1 MTTKLNSSSLS
12 FRPIVLALLF
22 LATNA
27 LAGAQTERAIHTFAG
42 EPDGQEPYTTLVF
55 DKAGNLYGTTIYG
68 GTFNQGS
75 IFKLTPSGFSWTET
89 ILYSFGT
96 TSADGI
102 YPKGAL
108 VFDAKGNLYGTTTSG
123 RSAKGSSLFQLSPP
137 TVSGGSWTFTVL
149 ANFELSNQGS
159 TGPCGLLWVN
169 GLHLF
174 GVAPYGGNGYGSIVE
189 LAPPATSG
197 GTWSASTIYSFSPLT
212 RTDGYWPGRDCAPLI
227 ADKSGNLYGTTQL
240 GGSLAWGTVF
250 ELSPPATS
258 GGAWTETILHNF
270 ADAFGNGAAPGGPV
284 TFDANGNLYGTAS
297 GGGSNLFGVVYEL
310 SPASDGTWTFSLLY
324 SFRTQSDDGKN
335 PAGGVIFDKA
345 GNMYGTTTFG
355 VYPYPEGTIWKLA
368 PPSTS
373 GGKWT
378 ETVLHSFTGGPD
390 GGEPNAGLIAG
401 PGGAL
406 YGTTLFGG
414 NSKRDGVVY
423 QLVP

>member
-1 MTTKLNSSSLS
+1 MRILSASFARSIAGSKNKEKCMTTKLNSSSLS

-27 LAGAQTERAIHTFAG
+27 LAGAEAEREIDAVAG

-189 LAPPATSG
+189 LAPPAPSG
-197 GTWSASTIYSFSPLT
+197 GTWSASTIYSFSP
-212 RTDGYWPGRDCAPLI
+212 
-227 ADKSGNLYGTTQL
+227 
-240 GGSLAWGTVF
+240 
-250 ELSPPATS
+250 
-258 GGAWTETILHNF
+258 
-270 ADAFGNGAAPGGPV
+270 
-284 TFDANGNLYGTAS
+284 
-297 GGGSNLFGVVYEL
+297 
-310 SPASDGTWTFSLLY
+310 
-324 SFRTQSDDGKN
+324 
-335 PAGGVIFDKA
+335 
-345 GNMYGTTTFG
+345 
-355 VYPYPEGTIWKLA
+355 
-368 PPSTS
+368 
-373 GGKWT
+373 
-378 ETVLHSFTGGPD
+378 
-390 GGEPNAGLIAG
+390 
-401 PGGAL
+401 
-406 YGTTLFGG
+406 
-414 NSKRDGVVY
+414 
-423 QLVP
+423 